1 MTGVFKVSKYIQSGR
16 TACLAR
22 ARERV
27 LLHQIIHT
35 SDNQALEWIKVLSD
49 SSNH

>member
-1 MTGVFKVSKYIQSGR
+1 MTGVFNVSKYIQSGR

-22 ARERV
+22 AGERV